1 MFQPADKEGRRGHS
15 LLFRFPWM
23 GPGGM
28 AEQDSPFL
36 RFSIH
41 IVRKGGEILYSS
53 LKASSLSERILTF
66 TSGRWV
72 RTSMTVS
79 LVSLVELI

>member
-1 MFQPADKEGRRGHS
+1 MF

-28 AEQDSPFL
+28 AEQDSLFL
-36 RFSIH
+36 CFSVY
-41 IVRKGGEILYSS
+41 IVRKGGEILYSFRS
-53 LKASSLSERILTF
+53 ASSLQERIFTF

-72 RTSMTVS
+72 RTSITVS

>member
-1 MFQPADKEGRRGHS
+1 MEKERKDCSCSSAFHGWAPAKSIEHDS
-15 LLFRFPWM
+15 L
-23 GPGGM
+23 
-28 AEQDSPFL
+28 FL
-36 RFSIH
+36 RFSVY
-41 IVRKGGEILYSS
+41 IVRKGGEILYSFRS
-53 LKASSLSERILTF
+53 ASSLQERIFTF

>member
-1 MFQPADKEGRRGHS
+1 MEKEGEDIPCSSAFHGWAPAKS
-15 LLFRFPWM
+15 I
-23 GPGGM
+23 
-28 AEQDSPFL
+28 EQDSRFL
-36 RFSIH
+36 RFSVY
-41 IVRKGGEILYSS
+41 IVGKEREILYSFLS
-53 LKASSLSERILTF
+53 ASSLLERIFTF